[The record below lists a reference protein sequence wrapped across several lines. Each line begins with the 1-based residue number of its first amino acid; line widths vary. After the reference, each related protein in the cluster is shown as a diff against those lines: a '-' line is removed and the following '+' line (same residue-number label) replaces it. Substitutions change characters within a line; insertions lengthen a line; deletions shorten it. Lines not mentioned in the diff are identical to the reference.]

1 MFPRKDSRI
10 SIKLLDDK
18 GKEKYRDQIV
28 SMLNCYSD
36 EFVPPLTKRDST
48 VQKDFNCPDE
58 GETVERYAESLL
70 SQEVLV
76 ATIKGYSEEI
86 VVGLAGFIRN
96 FEVVP
101 PRKLGGLYVTT
112 ILMDKAYRGLGVARR
127 FYDKIFKEADKTAS
141 FTLVRTWTGNNIHI
155 GLLEKIGFR
164 EVRRLKDDR
173 GEGIDSI
180 IFSRPPEINESNY
193 GQNGI
198 LI

>member
-1 MFPRKDSRI
+1 MTNRKDSRI

-48 VQKDFNCPDE
+48 VQKDFNGPDE

-70 SQEVLV
+70 SHEVLV
-76 ATIKGYSEEI
+76 ATIKGFQEEI
-86 VVGLAGFIRN
+86 VVGLASFIRN

-101 PRKLGGLYVTT
+101 PRRLGGLYVTT

-127 FYDKIFKEADKTAS
+127 FYDRIFKEADNTGY
-141 FTLVRTWTGNNIHI
+141 FTLIRTWTGNEIHI
-155 GLLEKIGFR
+155 SLLEKIGFR
-164 EVRRLKDDR
+164 EVQRFKNDR
-173 GEGIDSI
+173 GKGVDTI
-180 IFSRPPEINESNY
+180 IFSRSPEINESNY
-193 GQNGI
+193 GQHGI

>member
-1 MFPRKDSRI
+1 MTNRKDSRI

-48 VQKDFNCPDE
+48 VQKDFNGPDE

-70 SQEVLV
+70 SHEVLV
-76 ATIKGYSEEI
+76 ATIKGFQEEI
-86 VVGLAGFIRN
+86 VVGLASFIRN

-101 PRKLGGLYVTT
+101 PRRLGGLYVTT

-127 FYDKIFKEADKTAS
+127 FYDRIFKEADNTGS
-141 FTLVRTWTGNNIHI
+141 FTLVRTWTGNEIHI
-155 GLLEKIGFR
+155 SLLEKIGFR
-164 EVRRLKDDR
+164 EVQRFKNDR
-173 GEGIDSI
+173 GKGVDTI
-180 IFSRPPEINESNY
+180 IFSRSPEINESNY
-193 GQNGI
+193 GQHGI

>member
-48 VQKDFNCPDE
+48 VQKDFNGPDE
-58 GETVERYAESLL
+58 CETVERYAESLL
-70 SQEVLV
+70 SHEVLV
-76 ATIKGYSEEI
+76 ATIKGFQEEI
-86 VVGLAGFIRN
+86 VVGLASFIRN

-101 PRKLGGLYVTT
+101 PRRLGGLYVTT
-112 ILMDKAYRGLGVARR
+112 ILMDKAYRGLGVAKR

-141 FTLVRTWTGNNIHI
+141 FTLVRTWTGNDTHI
-155 GLLEKIGFR
+155 GLLEKIGFK
-164 EVRRLKDDR
+164 EVRRFKDDR
-173 GEGIDSI
+173 GEGIDTI
-180 IFSRPPEINESNY
+180 LFSRPPEINESNY
-193 GQNGI
+193 AQHGI
-198 LI
+198 LT